1 MEIIGWIFFV
11 LALLIGLGVIPLGF
25 AGTFIIV
32 VGALI
37 LGLVTQFSE
46 ITWQFLGLLLGI
58 SIVVELLEFF
68 LGAAAAKKYG
78 SSAWGIWGS
87 IIGGIFGAIW
97 GTAIS
102 PILGTIF
109 GAFVGVYLGA
119 FLFEYFRFKDADKAK
134 KAGWGA
140 FLGALTGRFLKFII
154 AIVMI
159 VMIGHKIF

>member
-1 MEIIGWIFFV
+1 MAIIGWIFFV
-11 LALLIGLGVIPLGF
+11 LGLFVGLAVIPFGI

-32 VGALI
+32 VDAL
-37 LGLVTQFSE
+37 LFALFTNFDQ
-46 ITWQFLGLLLGI
+46 ITWSFLGILLGI
-58 SIVVELLEFF
+58 SLFVELIEFL

-78 SSAWGIWGS
+78 SSGWGMAGS
-87 IIGGIFGAIW
+87 IVGGIIGAIW

-109 GAFVGVYLGA
+109 GAFIGVYLGA
-119 FLFEYFRFKDADKAK
+119 FLFEYLRFKDSERAK

-140 FLGALTGRFLKFII
+140 FLGALTGRFLKMIA

-159 VMIGHKIF
+159 VMIGYKVF